1 MAEKAF
7 DEVHLFM
14 IKTFKLDR
22 GGDCINIS
30 MAICGESAV
39 NIILSGER
47 AKAFKRRTYLLLSLL
62 FNIVLEVLVRA
73 VKHEKEIKTFKSERK
88 K

>member
-47 AKAFKRRTYLLLSLL
+47 AKAFL
-62 FNIVLEVLVRA
+62 
-73 VKHEKEIKTFKSERK
+73 KSEEK
-88 K
+88 DIPASVTSIQHSAGSPSQSS